1 MTSKLYCNLHH
12 AVLQFLVQLVA
23 FNHLINIAIKHMALK
38 YRITKRTN
46 TIQNKKEQFIM
57 QAIHTG
63 IVDADTMSRAISNEC
78 TLHEA
83 DIKAVLVALGKKL
96 DFYLSDGKVVDL
108 EFIGKFKIG
117 FQCKAVDE
125 AETLSPT
132 KHIKKFHIN
141 YQPSKKLKQAL
152 RVGYK
157 VRKEKAS

>member
-1 MTSKLYCNLHH
+1 
-12 AVLQFLVQLVA
+12 
-23 FNHLINIAIKHMALK
+23 MALQ
-38 YRITKRTN
+38 YRVTKRTN
-46 TIQNKKEQFIM
+46 SIQDKKEQFIM

-96 DFYLSDGKVVDL
+96 DFYLSDGRVVDL

-117 FQCKAVDE
+117 FQCKAVDD

-157 VRKEKAS
+157 VRKEKATKKSS